1 MPSPSHPNTNP
12 QHTSVRPAIAAS
24 LYFISGKEF
33 GELFKRHLRA
43 TIPPAL
49 IYMGFCH
56 DMLQAL
62 VQPADGSSATSAA
75 KMAAPAADVANA
87 ADGAGSEK
95 VDENE
100 ETKTKQKSKKKNRK
114 ITVAELESKRSR
126 AGIVIKFTKERM
138 LKRGVIKHLIA
149 VAQRFAD
156 PQMQFTQRCE

>member
-1 MPSPSHPNTNP
+1 M
-12 QHTSVRPAIAAS
+12 
-24 LYFISGKEF
+24 
-33 GELFKRHLRA
+33 
-43 TIPPAL
+43 IPPAL

-62 VQPADGSSATSAA
+62 IQPADGSSAASAA
-75 KMAAPAADVANA
+75 KAAAAADVTDA
-87 ADGAGSEK
+87 ADGVGSEK

-138 LKRGVIKHLIA
+138 LKTGVIKHLIA